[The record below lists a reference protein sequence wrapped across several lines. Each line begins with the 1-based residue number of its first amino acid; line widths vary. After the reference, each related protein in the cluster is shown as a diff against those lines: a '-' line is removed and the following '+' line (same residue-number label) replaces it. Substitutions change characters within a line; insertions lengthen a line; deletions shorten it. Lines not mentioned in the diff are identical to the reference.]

1 MTVVALLAA
10 MYTMRVAAVWLAV
23 ALPDAIHEQA
33 V

>member
-10 MYTMRVAAVWLAV
+10 MRVAAVWLAV
-23 ALPDAIHEQA
+23 ALPDAMHEQA